1 MKIFFKMLTL
11 IALMLLFNISSY
23 AQTANPKATWY
34 YAGEPGSGWGLAIGE
49 RLTDKK
55 ARTVRYIAVTRDL
68 ERRGFKLGDTVMVE
82 SKVFPFLNGKW
93 RIMDR
98 MSKRLHNRIDFLI
111 QDKSIRKRFT
121 RPVNV
126 TIAKIN

>member
-1 MKIFFKMLTL
+1 MLTL

-55 ARTVRYIAVTRDL
+55 ARAVRYIAVTRDL
-68 ERRGFKLGDTVMVE
+68 ERQGFKLGDTVMVE

-98 MSKRLHNRIDFLI
+98 MAKRLHNRIDFLI
-111 QDKSIRKRFT
+111 QDKSIRKKFT

-126 TIAKIN
+126 TITKIN